1 MRAVLPWTPG
11 SPPAPRIG
19 EASDP
24 RPGPGEVLIEIHATA
39 LNRADLLQMQGRY
52 PPPVGESEIPGLE
65 AAGEIVALGAGVE
78 GFRIGDRV
86 GALLA
91 GGGHAERA
99 AAPAGQLIPI
109 PANWT
114 WEEAGALPEAAI
126 TAWTNLVVEGG
137 LQPGEC
143 VAVTGAASGIGTF
156 AIPLARELGA
166 RVFAVGRDPDRLER
180 TRALGAERVFVE
192 GESLPGDLRAATEGR
207 GVDLVL
213 DLVGGERISGLL
225 AALAPRGRL
234 VLLSLLAGSSVE
246 VDLARLLRGRLRL
259 IGSVLRSRTR
269 AEKGELVAGFRQ
281 FADGLLRERR
291 LLPLL
296 DRVFPFAE
304 IATAYEHL
312 AHGRPLGKVGVRV
325 R

>member
-1 MRAVLPWTPG
+1 LRAVLPWTPG

-19 EASDP
+19 EVAEP
-24 RPGPGEVLIEIHATA
+24 RPGPGEVLIDVHATA
-39 LNRADLLQMQGRY
+39 LNRADLLQMKGQY
-52 PPPVGESEIPGLE
+52 PPPAGESEVPGLE
-65 AAGEIVALGAGVE
+65 AAGEIAALGAGVE
-78 GFRIGDRV
+78 GWTVGDRV

-91 GGGHAERA
+91 GGGHAERV

-137 LQPGEC
+137 LRAGES

-180 TRALGAERVFVE
+180 TRALGADLLFLE
-192 GESLPGDLRAATEGR
+192 GEDLPGQLRAATGGN

-213 DLVGGERISGLL
+213 DLVGGGRIAGLL

-234 VLLSLLAGSSVE
+234 VFLSLMAGGSVE
-246 VDLARLLRGRLRL
+246 VDLARMLRGRLRL
-259 IGSVLRSRTR
+259 IGSVLRARTR
-269 AEKGELVAGFRQ
+269 EEKRDLVAGFRE
-281 FADGLLRERR
+281 FADRLLRERR

-312 AHGRPLGKVGVRV
+312 AHGRPLGKVGIRV